1 MKLILAGPG
10 AFGIKHI
17 EALQAIDGVEIAC
30 IVDAELGHAEAI
42 ARRYKISDVQIDL
55 GTALRQPDI
64 DAVILATPTPL
75 HAAQAILCM
84 EAGKHVAVEIP
95 VADNWQDVKE
105 IAKVQKETGLICM
118 VGHTRRYNPSHQW
131 MHNQIKKGAIS
142 IQHLDVQTFFFRR
155 TNTNALGQ
163 PRAWTDHLLWHHAA
177 HSIDLFLYQTGERI
191 IEMNVMQG
199 PVHPKLGIAMDMSI
213 QIKSQSG
220 KLLSLVLSF
229 NNDGPLGTVFR
240 YICDNGTY
248 IASYDDLHTGGGDAI
263 DVTDMDV
270 FTNGILLQDRDFI
283 SAIRNGTQP
292 RACIANVLPC
302 YEILNALDKKL
313 QAQK

>member
-10 AFGIKHI
+10 AFGIKHLD
-17 EALQAIDGVEIAC
+17 ALQAIDGVEIAC
-30 IVDAELGHAEAI
+30 IVDADLCHAEAV
-42 ARRYKISDVQIDL
+42 ARRYKISDAQTDIGL
-55 GTALRQPDI
+55 ALRRPDI

-84 EAGKHVAVEIP
+84 KAGKHVAVEIP
-95 VADNWQDVKE
+95 LAENWQDVKE
-105 IAKVQKETGLICM
+105 IVKVQKETDLICM

-131 MHNQIKKGAIS
+131 MHNRIIAGEIS

-163 PRAWTDHLLWHHAA
+163 PRAWTDHLMWHHAA
-177 HSIDLFLYQTGERI
+177 HTIDLFLHQTGERI

-199 PVHPKLGIAMDMSI
+199 PVNPELGIAMDMSI
-213 QIKSQSG
+213 QMKSQSG
-220 KLLSLVLSF
+220 KLLTLALSF

-248 IASYDDLHTGGGDAI
+248 IASYDDLHTASGDAI
-263 DVTDMDV
+263 DVSGVDV
-270 FTNGILLQDRDFI
+270 STNGILLQGLDFI

-292 RACIANVLPC
+292 RACITNVLPC
-302 YEILNALDKKL
+302 YEVLNILDRKL
-313 QAQK
+313 QAQ